1 MNSDFHYPTT
11 EVLFM
16 PHRMLKVTLRAA
28 ILAFAVSFILIFI
41 FAYAAYC
48 MPDVPDSLITVFAY
62 AALAVG
68 GLLCGIVSSVGNDD
82 NPLIVGSVSG
92 LAYFSLFLICSAGL
106 SLASGCMFGLV
117 PAVISA
123 AAAVMASVVGALIGA
138 KKSASSRSHLRSRS
152 KKNVIKRSA
161 KLRTGYYNR

>member
-1 MNSDFHYPTT
+1 
-11 EVLFM
+11 M

-28 ILAFAVSFILIFI
+28 ILAFAVSFFLIFI
-41 FAYAAYC
+41 FAYAAYR

-68 GLLCGIVSSVGNDD
+68 GMLCGILSSVRNDD

-92 LAYFSLFLICSAGL
+92 LAYFSLLLICSAGL

-123 AAAVMASVVGALIGA
+123 AVSVTVSAAGALIGA
-138 KKSASSRSHLRSRS
+138 NKSASSRSRSRS
-152 KKNVIKRSA
+152 KKSVLKRSA
-161 KLRTGYYNR
+161 KLRTGLYNR